1 MVRKTSLNHQ
11 VYNKSMNMLILGM
24 SQSDIKQASSKT
36 STAAHRKIWTQS
48 AFSTS
53 LNERPVVFNPQ
64 HIDDVGRKYSM
75 STNERRHLRIGEGS
89 LLMTSDPDSIFYR
102 HLREEL
108 QNTSSTATRL
118 VDEKEKLK
126 LFEQYGP
133 ELVEFIK
140 DKEGNLKSKFDKVFI
155 M

>member
-1 MVRKTSLNHQ
+1 
-11 VYNKSMNMLILGM
+11 M

-53 LNERPVVFNPQ
+53 LSDRPVVFNPQ

-75 STNERRHLRIGEGS
+75 STNERRHLRIDEGS
-89 LLMTSDPDSIFYR
+89 LLITNDPGSIFYR
-102 HLREEL
+102 HLSQTL
-108 QNTSSTATRL
+108 QNTGSTAIHL
-118 VDEKEKLK
+118 ADEKDKLK
-126 LFEQYGP
+126 VFEQYGP

-140 DKEGNLKSKFDKVFI
+140 DRGGNLKSKFDKVFI
-155 M
+155 T

>member
-1 MVRKTSLNHQ
+1 
-11 VYNKSMNMLILGM
+11 M

-75 STNERRHLRIGEGS
+75 STNERRHLRIDEGS
-89 LLMTSDPDSIFYR
+89 LLMTSDPDSTFYR

-118 VDEKEKLK
+118 V
-126 LFEQYGP
+126 
-133 ELVEFIK
+133 
-140 DKEGNLKSKFDKVFI
+140 
-155 M
+155 

>member
-1 MVRKTSLNHQ
+1 
-11 VYNKSMNMLILGM
+11 M
-24 SQSDIKQASSKT
+24 SQGDIKQASSKT
-36 STAAHRKIWTQS
+36 NTAAHRKIWTQS

-53 LNERPVVFNPQ
+53 LRDRPVVFNSQ
-64 HIDDVGRKYSM
+64 HIDDIGRKYSM
-75 STNERRHLRIGEGS
+75 NTNERRRLRIDEGS

-140 DKEGNLKSKFDKVFI
+140 DRGGNLKSKFDKVFI
-155 M
+155 I